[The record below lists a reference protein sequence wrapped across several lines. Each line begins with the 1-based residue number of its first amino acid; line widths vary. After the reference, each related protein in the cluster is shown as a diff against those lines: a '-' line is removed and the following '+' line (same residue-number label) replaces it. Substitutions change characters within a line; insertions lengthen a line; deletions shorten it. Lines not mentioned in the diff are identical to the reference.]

1 MKRRHET
8 FLRGQG
14 HELMQRKER
23 DRVVPWGLHFD
34 RANSSCMV
42 PKTKGASRYMHLI
55 SEKHLTEELRRLNWL
70 RRNWDQKALARD
82 KRTQRRRALV
92 VKGAEMVEN
101 AEANSMYQD
110 KAEEQRLGNF
120 IRLVSTDFSSSGKA
134 PYHPIRTGMAGDRYA
149 DRPLQGGTAKI
160 DRRRLISAVSGRL
173 KKKR

>member
-14 HELMQRKER
+14 HELLQRKER

-82 KRTQRRRALV
+82 KRTQRRNRIGASPTIGWRRPCMGVTICLSIDQRELLGEH
-92 VKGAEMVEN
+92 KGVEAGGRKRRGSN
-101 AEANSMYQD
+101 DESKEA
-110 KAEEQRLGNF
+110 
-120 IRLVSTDFSSSGKA
+120 
-134 PYHPIRTGMAGDRYA
+134 
-149 DRPLQGGTAKI
+149 
-160 DRRRLISAVSGRL
+160 
-173 KKKR
+173 